1 MKYIKNALFDGVTE
15 GESQRL
21 FTSMSMRVEKFKKGD
36 TIYHF
41 NAIGEDVGFVV
52 DGLASI
58 IKYDAHGNEILL
70 ENLFKGSLFGGVFGY
85 MKGEG
90 EYIVAE
96 AKTELTIIFIPISQ
110 LYKSCSE
117 GCDGR
122 HKVVINILSLMAMK
136 TTELSQRVEILACR
150 SIKDKLICYFSTV
163 CEMKK
168 SNEFK
173 LDMTLSSLAEYVCAD
188 RSAMMRELKRLKEE
202 NKIVI
207 VNKTVKVNL

>member
-21 FTSMSMRVEKFKKGD
+21 FSSMGMRVEKFKKGD
-36 TIYHF
+36 IVYRF
-41 NAIGEDVGFVV
+41 NSLGEEVGFVS

-85 MKGEG
+85 LKGEG
-90 EYIVAE
+90 EYIIAQ
-96 AKTELTIIFIPISQ
+96 AKTELSVIFIPVFQ
-110 LYKSCSE
+110 LYKSCGE

-122 HKVVINILSLMAMK
+122 HKVVINILGLMASK

-150 SIKDKLICYFSTV
+150 SIKDKLICYFSAI
-163 CEMKK
+163 
-168 SNEFK
+168 S
-173 LDMTLSSLAEYVCAD
+173 
-188 RSAMMRELKRLKEE
+188 
-202 NKIVI
+202 
-207 VNKTVKVNL
+207 